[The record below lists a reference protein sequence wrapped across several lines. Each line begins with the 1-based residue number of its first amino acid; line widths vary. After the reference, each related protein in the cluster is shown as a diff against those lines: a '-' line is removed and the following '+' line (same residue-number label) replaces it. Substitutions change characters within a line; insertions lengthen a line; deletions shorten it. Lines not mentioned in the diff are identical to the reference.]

1 MSTFIATFKMPDY
14 PDDSYN
20 LFFRP
25 AGTVVRKPY
34 GVFDKAVQYQDKYV
48 VQKNGNPTYDP
59 GGYSIECDTFAA
71 AWEAFHEFTADLD
84 RLYTR

>member
-1 MSTFIATFKMPDY
+1 MSEFLAKFKLSDY

-25 AGTVVRKPY
+25 KCTRVRTPL
-34 GVFDKAVQYQDKYV
+34 GVFAEVMQTQDKYV
-48 VQKNGNPTYDP
+48 VQKNGNPEYDP
-59 GGYSIECDTFAA
+59 GGYSIERDTFDE
-71 AWEAFHEFTADLD
+71 AWQAFNDFTADLD

>member
-1 MSTFIATFKMPDY
+1 MSKFLATFVLPDY

-25 AGTVVRKPY
+25 KGTLVRTPH
-34 GVFDKAVQYQDKYV
+34 GVFAEAMQTQDKYV
-48 VQKNGNPTYDP
+48 VQKNGDPEYDA
-59 GGYSIECDTFAA
+59 GGYSIERDTFAA
-71 AWEAFHEFTADLD
+71 AWQDFHDFTADLD

>member
-1 MSTFIATFKMPDY
+1 MSKFLATFVMPDY

-25 AGTVVRKPY
+25 KGTLVCTPC
-34 GVFDKAVQYQDKYV
+34 GVLAEVMQSQDKYI
-48 VQKNGNPTYDP
+48 VQKNGSPEYDS
-59 GGYSIECDTFAA
+59 GGYTIERDTYREV
-71 AWEAFHEFTADLD
+71 WQAFNDFTADLD

>member
-1 MSTFIATFKMPDY
+1 MSEFLATFVLPDY

-25 AGTVVRKPY
+25 KGTLVRTQH
-34 GVFDKAVQYQDKYV
+34 GVFAEVMQTQDKYV
-48 VQKNGNPTYDP
+48 VQKNGNPEYDP
-59 GGYSIECDTFAA
+59 GGYSIERDTYRE
-71 AWEAFHEFTADLD
+71 AWSAFNDFTADLD